1 MQRQGAV
8 WRLISL
14 AFDRH
19 LGDIAA
25 WRTSRVFGLSQ
36 SENSRDGDALPIRTS
51 DADIKFLRRSQGLLM
66 KTLLVAASE
75 DSALW
80 ADLFRAE
87 LPGHDIRLSPPSPGE
102 STTYLAVGNPPP
114 GLIASLTG
122 LELILSLNAGVD
134 RLLAGGEA
142 PADLPVVRM
151 ADDGLTLGMTEWVL
165 ARVLAWHRQLF
176 AYHHDQAKGVWSPR
190 PEVLAR
196 ERTAVVLGAGALG
209 GPVARALAAV
219 GFQTRAWSRTPRDL
233 NGVTMFAGPE
243 GLAAALTGADILV
256 NLLPLTRDTE
266 GLIDGSVLSRLAPG
280 ALFVNG
286 GRGAHVVDGDLLAAL
301 DSGRLGEAALDVFRQ
316 EPLPVDHPYWRHPKV
331 RLSPH
336 VAAPTHARTA
346 VAVMAETVRRFE
358 RGEPVGPLVDRA
370 RGY

>member
-1 MQRQGAV
+1 
-8 WRLISL
+8 
-14 AFDRH
+14 
-19 LGDIAA
+19 
-25 WRTSRVFGLSQ
+25 
-36 SENSRDGDALPIRTS
+36 
-51 DADIKFLRRSQGLLM
+51 M

-87 LPGHDIRLSPPSPGE
+87 LPGHDIRLAPPSAGE
-102 STTYLAVGNPPP
+102 TTTYLAIGTPPP

-134 RLLAGGEA
+134 RLLASGEA
-142 PADLPVVRM
+142 PVDLPIVRL
-151 ADDGLTLGMTEWVL
+151 ADDGLKLGMTEWVL
-165 ARVLAWHRQLF
+165 ATVMAWHRQLF
-176 AYHHDQAKGVWSPR
+176 AYRDDQAKGEWSPR
-190 PEVLAR
+190 PEALAR
-196 ERTAVVLGAGALG
+196 ERTSVVLGAGALG
-209 GPVARALAAV
+209 GPVALALAGV
-219 GFQTRAWSRTPRDL
+219 GFRTRAWSRSPRHIA
-233 NGVTMFAGPE
+233 GVTMFAGAD

-256 NLLPLTRDTE
+256 NLLPLTRETE

-286 GRGAHVVDGDLLAAL
+286 GRGAQVIDGDLMAAL
-301 DSGRLGEAALDVFRQ
+301 DSGALGEAALDVFRQ
-316 EPLPVDHPYWRHPKV
+316 EPLPSDHPYWRHPKV
-331 RLSPH
+331 RMSPH

>member
-1 MQRQGAV
+1 
-8 WRLISL
+8 
-14 AFDRH
+14 
-19 LGDIAA
+19 
-25 WRTSRVFGLSQ
+25 
-36 SENSRDGDALPIRTS
+36 
-51 DADIKFLRRSQGLLM
+51 M

-87 LPGHDIRLSPPSPGE
+87 LPTHDIRVSPPSAGG
-102 STTYLAVGNPPP
+102 TTPYLAVGNPPP
-114 GLIASLTG
+114 GLIASLSG

-134 RLLAGGEA
+134 RLLACGEA
-142 PADLPVVRM
+142 PVGLAIVRM

-176 AYHHDQAKGVWSPR
+176 AYADHQTKGAWSSR

-196 ERTAVVLGAGALG
+196 ERTALVLGAGALG

-219 GFQTRAWSRTPRDL
+219 GFRTRAWSRTPRDL
-233 NGVTMFAGPE
+233 EGVTMFAGAE
-243 GLAAALTGADILV
+243 GLAAALTDADILV
-256 NLLPLTRDTE
+256 NLLPLTRETE
-266 GLIDGSVLSRLAPG
+266 GLIDQSVLARLARG

-286 GRGAHVVDGDLLAAL
+286 GRGAHVVDEDLLVAL

-316 EPLPVDHPYWRHPKV
+316 EPLPADHPYWRHPRV